1 LIINKFIIIAT
12 DNKVECLSNQ
22 FGEFLESFK
31 SLSEQ
36 LTNRTN
42 NDNTDL
48 VTEDLKKSL
57 KDSIR
62 RNLFIHDKYPT
73 DLKIEKYCKE
83 SLSKTYPQNQNYIDR
98 QLWDGVWFKL
108 RQPVCI

>member
-1 LIINKFIIIAT
+1 MSK
-12 DNKVECLSNQ
+12 
-22 FGEFLESFK
+22 K
-31 SLSEQ
+31 SLSSSSRVNI
-36 LTNRTN
+36 LSARTSNSSTYNTSTSNCNKRKLSTN

-83 SLSKTYPQNQNYIDR
+83 SLSKTYPQNQNYINR